1 MHARAPARIAALLI
15 AAVATLASAPAYD
28 QSAATPGAPATDASA
43 PALSPQVMALITPV
57 RDAIARVQ
65 DAQAK
70 LAPPADDRETL
81 RRMREL
87 DQTVWQ
93 ALSKVDFA
101 AIPADQKLAAKDLIG
116 SWIQPVDGANQAT
129 LLRILPPE
137 GWFAI
142 SRYGEAA
149 YLVVLHQGLDDWRRF
164 APVVGRFAL
173 IGEAN
178 GLHYALLADRL
189 AVHEGRP
196 QRFGSQVSCEDG
208 VYKPLPI
215 DDPAHLDE
223 RRLRLG
229 MPAYGV
235 FLKTLEGRRC

>member
-101 AIPADQKLAAKDLIG
+101 AIPADQKLAAKDRM
-116 SWIQPVDGANQAT
+116 QQ
-129 LLRILPPE
+129 LRPE
-137 GWFAI
+137 A
-142 SRYGEAA
+142 
-149 YLVVLHQGLDDWRRF
+149 
-164 APVVGRFAL
+164 
-173 IGEAN
+173 
-178 GLHYALLADRL
+178 
-189 AVHEGRP
+189 
-196 QRFGSQVSCEDG
+196 
-208 VYKPLPI
+208 
-215 DDPAHLDE
+215 
-223 RRLRLG
+223 
-229 MPAYGV
+229 
-235 FLKTLEGRRC
+235 